1 MTIRIASMYI
11 APVKS
16 LALAPVE
23 RATLDKAGIAG
34 DRAFHLIDER
44 GRLFTQ
50 RECPAFVRVRAAYD
64 VAGDVLRL
72 TFAAEGSP
80 ERDGRVVEGVPEPG
94 EPIETPFW
102 GGRPV
107 PGRVMGGGFAE
118 ALSEVAGQPLRLVR
132 PDNRGDAFDGYP
144 ISLCSMESIEALA
157 HAAGRDAVDGRRFR
171 ENIYLTG
178 TAAHGEDEWLGGTV
192 RAGGALLRVEAR
204 DSRCVMTTHSPDT
217 GEHDLDTL
225 KIIAAYRTDQPKE
238 VNFGVYCTIIEPG
251 EAAVGDEV
259 IPLGAMA
266 TA

>member
-23 RATLDKAGIAG
+23 RAMLDKAGIAG

-50 RECPAFVRVRAAYD
+50 RECPAFVQVRAAYD

-72 TFAAEGSP
+72 TFA
-80 ERDGRVVEGVPEPG
+80 DGRVVEGVPEPS

-102 GGRPV
+102 EGRPV
-107 PGRVMGGGFAE
+107 PGRVMRGSFAE

-157 HAAGRDAVDGRRFR
+157 HAADRDAVDGRRFR
-171 ENIYLTG
+171 QNIYITG

-192 RAGGALLRVEAR
+192 RAGGALLRVKAR
-204 DSRCVMTTHSPDT
+204 DSRCVMTMHSPDT

-225 KIIAAYRTDQPKE
+225 KIIASYRTDQPKE
-238 VNFGVYCTIIEPG
+238 VNFGVYCTVIEPG

-259 IPLGAMA
+259 MPVGAMA

>member
-1 MTIRIASMYI
+1 MTIRIASMHI

-16 LALAPVE
+16 LALAPIE
-23 RATLDKAGIAG
+23 RAMLDKAGIAG
-34 DRAFHLIDER
+34 DRAFHLIDKH

-50 RECPAFVRVRAAYD
+50 RECPALVRVQATYD
-64 VAGDVLRL
+64 VADDVLRL
-72 TFAAEGSP
+72 TFA
-80 ERDGRVVEGVPEPG
+80 DGRVVEGVPEPG
-94 EPIETPFW
+94 EAIETAFW

-107 PGRVMGGGFAE
+107 PGRVMRGGFAE

-144 ISLCSMESIEALA
+144 ISLCSMESVEALA
-157 HAAGRDAVDGRRFR
+157 HAAGRDAIDGRRFR
-171 ENIYLTG
+171 QNIYITG
-178 TAAHGEDEWLGGTV
+178 AAAHGEDEWLGGGV

-225 KIIAAYRTDQPKE
+225 KIIASYRTDQPKE
-238 VNFGVYCTIIEPG
+238 VNFGVYCTVIEPG
-251 EAAVGDEV
+251 EAAAGDEV
-259 IPLGAMA
+259 LPVDAMA

>member
-11 APVKS
+11 SPVKS

-23 RATLDKAGIAG
+23 RATLDEAGIAG
-34 DRAFHLIDER
+34 DRAFHLVDER

-50 RECPAFVRVRAAYD
+50 RECPAFVKVRAAYD
-64 VAGDVLRL
+64 VASGVLRL
-72 TFAAEGSP
+72 TFA
-80 ERDGRVVEGVPEPG
+80 DGRVVDSVPEPG

-102 GGRPV
+102 GRRPV
-107 PGRVMGGGFAE
+107 PGREMRGGFAE

-144 ISLCSMESIEALA
+144 ISLCSMESVEALA
-157 HAAGRDAVDGRRFR
+157 RAANRDAVDGRRFR
-171 ENIYLTG
+171 QNIYITG
-178 TAAHGEDEWLGGTV
+178 TVPHGEDAWLGGTV

-204 DSRCVMTTHSPDT
+204 DSRCAMTTHSPDT

-225 KIIAAYRTDQPKE
+225 KVIASYRTDQPKE
-238 VNFGVYCTIIEPG
+238 VNFGVYCTVIEPG

-259 IPLGAMA
+259 TPVGAPA
-266 TA
+266 AV